1 MILMITDWD
10 AMRVNN
16 FDRNYRFLVLFINKL
31 INGDYVLM
39 VIIGRLFYVS
49 YHYHIVFH
57 YGEIKFSK
65 STSLSTDISNT
76 TAAEDMNHGI
86 KIEKTLQSKF
96 VEKNPDHSNY
106 VVAILTTEHSLL

>member
-1 MILMITDWD
+1 MITDWD

-49 YHYHIVFH
+49 YQYHIVFH
-57 YGEIKFSK
+57 HTDIKFSK

-76 TAAEDMNHGI
+76 TAAEDMNHRI
-86 KIEKTLQSKF
+86 KIEKTLKSKF